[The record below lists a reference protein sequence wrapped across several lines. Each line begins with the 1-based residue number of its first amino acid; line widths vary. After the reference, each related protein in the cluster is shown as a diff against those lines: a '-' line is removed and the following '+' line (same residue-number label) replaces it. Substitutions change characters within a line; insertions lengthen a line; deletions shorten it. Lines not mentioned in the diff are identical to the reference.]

1 MDGKIVRFP
10 RKNRG
15 DISGESPCR
24 MKACR
29 GKEML
34 NMNQIEQVKELQ
46 RQGLTT
52 TEIADRLRLDRK
64 TSSKYMLSDD
74 YNPAAPEKRIEES
87 KLDRWKAT
95 IDGWLEEDRRMRY
108 KQRHT
113 AKRVHQRLLEE
124 HPGDYECSYPLVQ
137 RYLKLKKA
145 ERKEAMGFLE
155 LVWEPGQSQADFGE
169 ADIIEAGVR
178 KTVKYLTLTF
188 PASNA
193 GYLQVFDGETAECV
207 AQGLKDIFTHLGGV
221 SSRIVFDNASGVGRR
236 VREKVSFAE
245 LFLRFKCHYGFSV
258 SFCNPAAGN
267 EKGNVENKV
276 GYLRRNLL
284 VPIPEVESIE
294 QWNRELL
301 DRAERD
307 FERPHYKK
315 GSTIAELFAEERL
328 HLGHL
333 PTKSFNVERFER
345 VNTDGYGKF
354 CIDGCHWYSSSP
366 ESAGT
371 KLTIGI
377 KAHSVE
383 VYKAD
388 GEAMCSHRRIYGGER
403 SDSSDYLTS
412 LETLVKKTGA
422 WPNSALRAGVDES
435 TRSSLDAM
443 AKPELRRVLGILAKS
458 SAAYGYDV
466 AIDSLEEAIRL
477 GAIDSYSLQAISSRI
492 AFDGLLGLSGSG
504 PDLGIYDR
512 AFIGSDGG
520 AE

>member
-1 MDGKIVRFP
+1 
-10 RKNRG
+10 
-15 DISGESPCR
+15 
-24 MKACR
+24 
-29 GKEML
+29 
-34 NMNQIEQVKELQ
+34 MNQIEEVKELQ

-52 TEIADRLRLDRK
+52 TEIADRLRLNRK
-64 TSSKYMLSDD
+64 TATKYMRADD
-74 YNPAAPEKRIEES
+74 YNSVTPSKKVEES

-113 AKRVHQRLLEE
+113 AKRVHQRLLED
-124 HPGDYECSYPLVQ
+124 HPGDYDCSYALVQ
-137 RYLKLKKA
+137 RYLKVKKA
-145 ERKEAMGFLE
+145 ERRDALGFLE

-169 ADIIEAGVR
+169 ADIIEAGIR
-178 KTVKYLTLTF
+178 KTIKYLTLTF

-207 AQGLKDIFTHLGGV
+207 AQGLKDIFTRIGGV
-221 SSRIVFDNASGVGRR
+221 PSRIVFDNASGVGRR
-236 VREKVSFAE
+236 VREKVTFSE

-258 SFCNPAAGN
+258 SFCNPASGN

-276 GYLRRNLL
+276 GYVRRNLM
-284 VPIPEVESIE
+284 VPLPEVESIE
-294 QWNRELL
+294 QWNRELM

-315 GSTIAELFAEERL
+315 GSTIAELFAEERC
-328 HLGHL
+328 HLGPL
-333 PTKSFNVERFER
+333 PAKPFNVERFER
-345 VNTDGYGKF
+345 VNTNGYGKF

-366 ESAGT
+366 ELADM

-388 GEAMCSHRRIYGGER
+388 GEALCSHHRIYGGER
-403 SDSSDYLTS
+403 SDSSDFLTS

-422 WPNSALRAGVDES
+422 WPNSALRAGVGES
-435 TRSSLDAM
+435 TRASLDAM
-443 AKPELRRVLGILAKS
+443 AKPELRRVLGVLAKS
-458 SAAYGYDV
+458 SAAYGYKV
-466 AIDSLEEAIRL
+466 AIDSLEEALRL
-477 GAIDSYSLQAISSRI
+477 GVLDSYSLQAISSRI
-492 AFDGLLGLSGSG
+492 AFDGLLDIPSSG

-512 AFIGSDGG
+512 VFIGHSGG
-520 AE
+520 AG

>member
-1 MDGKIVRFP
+1 
-10 RKNRG
+10 
-15 DISGESPCR
+15 
-24 MKACR
+24 
-29 GKEML
+29 
-34 NMNQIEQVKELQ
+34 MNQIEQVKELQ

-52 TEIADRLRLDRK
+52 TAIAERLGLDRK
-64 TSSKYMLSDD
+64 TSTKYMLSDD
-74 YNPAAPEKRIEES
+74 YSSAAPERKVEVS

-95 IDGWLEEDRRMRY
+95 IDLWLEEDRRMRY

-113 AKRVHQRLLEE
+113 AKRVHKRLLEE
-124 HPGDYECSYPLVQ
+124 HPGDYTCSYPLVQ
-137 RYLKLKKA
+137 RYLKCKKA

-155 LVWEPGQSQADFGE
+155 LVWGKGQAQADFGE

-178 KTVKYLTLTF
+178 RTVKYLTLTF

-193 GYLQVFDGETAECV
+193 GYLQVFNGETAECV
-207 AQGLKDIFTHLGGV
+207 GQGLKDIFARIGGV
-221 SSRIVFDNASGVGRR
+221 PSRIVFDNATGVGRR
-236 VREKVSFAE
+236 VREKVTFAE
-245 LFLRFKCHYGFSV
+245 MFLRFKCHYGFSV
-258 SFCNPAAGN
+258 SFCNPASGN

-284 VPIPEVESIE
+284 VPIPEIEDLE
-294 QWNRELL
+294 QWNRELFE
-301 DRAERD
+301 RAERD

-315 GSTIAELFAEERL
+315 GMTIAELFAEERL
-328 HLGHL
+328 HLGSL
-333 PTKSFNVERFER
+333 PSKSFNVERFER

-366 ESAGT
+366 ESSGT
-371 KLTIGI
+371 KVTIGI

-388 GEAMCSHRRIYGGER
+388 GEAMCSHRRIYGGDR

-435 TRSSLDAM
+435 TRASLDSM
-443 AKPELRRVLGILAKS
+443 AKPELRRVLAILAKS
-458 SAAYGYDV
+458 SAAYGYEV
-466 AIDSLEEAIRL
+466 AIDSLEEALRL

-492 AFDGLLGLSGSG
+492 AFDGLLDNHGSML
-504 PDLGIYDR
+504 DLGVYDR
-512 AFIGSDGG
+512 AFIGHEGG
-520 AE
+520 AG

>member
-1 MDGKIVRFP
+1 
-10 RKNRG
+10 
-15 DISGESPCR
+15 
-24 MKACR
+24 
-29 GKEML
+29 
-34 NMNQIEQVKELQ
+34 MNQIEEVKELQ

-52 TEIADRLRLDRK
+52 TEIADRLRLNRK
-64 TSSKYMLSDD
+64 TATKYMRADD
-74 YNPAAPEKRIEES
+74 YNSVTPSKKVEES

-113 AKRVHQRLLEE
+113 AKRVHQRLLED
-124 HPGDYECSYPLVQ
+124 HPGDYDCSYALVQ
-137 RYLKLKKA
+137 RYLKVKKA
-145 ERKEAMGFLE
+145 ERRDALGFLE

-169 ADIIEAGVR
+169 ADIIEAGIR
-178 KTVKYLTLTF
+178 KTIKYLTLTF

-207 AQGLKDIFTHLGGV
+207 AQGLKDIFTRIGGV
-221 SSRIVFDNASGVGRR
+221 PSRIVFDNASGVGRR
-236 VREKVSFAE
+236 VREKVTLSE

-258 SFCNPAAGN
+258 SFCNPASGN

-276 GYLRRNLL
+276 GYVRRNLM
-284 VPIPEVESIE
+284 VPLPEVESIE
-294 QWNRELL
+294 QWNRELM

-315 GSTIAELFAEERL
+315 GSTIAELFAEERC
-328 HLGHL
+328 HLGPL
-333 PTKSFNVERFER
+333 PAKPFNVERFER
-345 VNTDGYGKF
+345 VNTNGYGKF

-366 ESAGT
+366 ELADM

-388 GEAMCSHRRIYGGER
+388 GEALCSHHRIYGGER
-403 SDSSDYLTS
+403 SDSSDFLTS

-422 WPNSALRAGVDES
+422 WPNSALRAGVGES
-435 TRSSLDAM
+435 TRASLDAM
-443 AKPELRRVLGILAKS
+443 AKPELRRVLGVLAKS
-458 SAAYGYDV
+458 SAAYGYKV
-466 AIDSLEEAIRL
+466 AIDSLEEALRL
-477 GAIDSYSLQAISSRI
+477 GVLDSYSLQAISSRI
-492 AFDGLLGLSGSG
+492 AFDGLLDIPSSG

-512 AFIGSDGG
+512 VFIGHGGG
-520 AE
+520 AG

>member
-1 MDGKIVRFP
+1 
-10 RKNRG
+10 
-15 DISGESPCR
+15 
-24 MKACR
+24 
-29 GKEML
+29 
-34 NMNQIEQVKELQ
+34 MNQIEEVKELQ

-52 TEIADRLRLDRK
+52 TEIADRLRLNRK
-64 TSSKYMLSDD
+64 TATKYMHADD
-74 YNPAAPEKRIEES
+74 YNSVTPSKKVEES

-124 HPGDYECSYPLVQ
+124 YPGDYDCSYPLVQ
-137 RYLKLKKA
+137 RYLKVKKA
-145 ERKEAMGFLE
+145 ERRDALGFLE

-169 ADIIEAGVR
+169 ADIIEAGIR
-178 KTVKYLTLTF
+178 KTIKYLTLTF

-207 AQGLKDIFTHLGGV
+207 AQGLKDIFTRIGGV
-221 SSRIVFDNASGVGRR
+221 PSRIVFDNASGVGRR
-236 VREKVSFAE
+236 VREKVTFSE

-258 SFCNPAAGN
+258 SFCNPASGN

-276 GYLRRNLL
+276 GYVRRNLM
-284 VPIPEVESIE
+284 VPLPEVESIE
-294 QWNRELL
+294 QWNRELM

-315 GSTIAELFAEERL
+315 GSTIAELFAEERC
-328 HLGHL
+328 HLGPL
-333 PTKSFNVERFER
+333 PAKPFNVERFER
-345 VNTDGYGKF
+345 VNTNGYGKF

-366 ESAGT
+366 ELADM

-388 GEAMCSHRRIYGGER
+388 GEALCSHHRIYGGER
-403 SDSSDYLTS
+403 SDSSDFLTS

-422 WPNSALRAGVDES
+422 WPNSALRAGVGES
-435 TRSSLDAM
+435 TRASLDAM
-443 AKPELRRVLGILAKS
+443 AKPELRRVLGVLAKS
-458 SAAYGYDV
+458 SAAYGYKV
-466 AIDSLEEAIRL
+466 AIDSLEEALRL
-477 GAIDSYSLQAISSRI
+477 GVLDSYSLQAISSRI
-492 AFDGLLGLSGSG
+492 AFDGLLDIPSSG

-512 AFIGSDGG
+512 VFIGHSGG
-520 AE
+520 AG